1 MDKEKIGELKIQ
13 LQQWM
18 NEAQEFIQEIP
29 PEQLYAAAGVLLFT
43 IFLFIISK
51 SRLTEDLFINFEFHG
66 LCFANTM
73 KAKICAFGSFSPVF
87 EKLVASVLKFLNF
100 TYFLALM
107 CFRVF
112 YRDFIP
118 NFVVFLWHCFPNA

>member
-13 LQQWM
+13 LQQWI

-29 PEQLYAAAGVLLFT
+29 PEQLYAAAGVVLFT

-66 LCFANTM
+66 LCFANKM

-87 EKLVASVLKFLNF
+87 EKLVDSVLKFLNF

-107 CFRVF
+107 CFRV
-112 YRDFIP
+112 
-118 NFVVFLWHCFPNA
+118 L